1 MSSTTP
7 GPLAAIKA
15 KYTAEEEA
23 RIIRNKNGI
32 PVGIKLTETW
42 TWWRIA
48 LWVGIALLGA
58 CGWLM
63 LAIIRGENVNVR
75 WFVVAAVCTYAI
87 GYRFY
92 ALFIQRKI
100 MRPDDTRATP
110 AERVNNGQD
119 FDPTDRRVLYGH
131 HFAAIAGA
139 GPLVGPVLS
148 AQMGYLPGTIWII
161 VGVCLAGAVQDMMV
175 LFLSMRRGG
184 RSLGQMAIDEIG
196 KIGGTVALIGI
207 FVMLMIVLAVLA
219 LVCVNAMIGSPW
231 SVWSIGL
238 TIPIALLMGLY
249 LRFLRPGKVSEV
261 SAIGFALLIL
271 AIISGNWIS
280 QSGIANALTLT
291 GTQLVW
297 CIVIYGFFAAVLP
310 VWLLLTPRDYLSTF
324 MKVGT
329 IVLLAVGVLAVG
341 PIAQT
346 AAVSTFASNTAGP
359 VFAGALFPFLFI
371 TIACGA
377 LSGMHATVS
386 SGTTPKMIQKESQ
399 ARMIGYGGM
408 LMESFVA
415 IMALA
420 AAVSLNVGTYF
431 TMNTS
436 TATIMKLAD
445 KAVAAGVQV
454 DQSTGA
460 VYQATDQI
468 PADVKVVPVT
478 ADMVKQWTSTISAGS
493 VTGATADAKA
503 AANKAKAES
512 AAVAITQLV
521 VKDAQGRT
529 PKVEWD
535 QTGTDGATI
544 QMYDKAALD
553 QIAKDVGEP
562 SIVSRTG
569 GAPTLAVAMAN
580 ILHRIFGGRAMMSF
594 WYHFAVMF
602 EALFIL
608 SAVDAVTRVTRF
620 QLSDAIGNIV
630 PKFKQ
635 PSWRVGAWLCT
646 AIVVACWGSLLLMG
660 VTDPR
665 GGIQTLYPLFGIA
678 NQLVA
683 AIALMIVTVA
693 VTRKGYKKWMWIP
706 IIPLAW
712 DVSTTFTASVQK
724 IFSQDPALGYWK
736 QWSNARAALLTHA
749 GNPAQ
754 IAIDNATIRNTFI
767 QGTLSIL
774 FLAMAATVLVAAII
788 RIVNTI
794 RKNDTTTSEDPYVE
808 SALFAPTHFI
818 PKPLE
823 NKVETEFEAVG
834 DLSLLSGHVN
844 IKARESAET
853 HK

>member
-1 MSSTTP
+1 MSTTTP

-15 KYTAEEEA
+15 RYTDLENNY
-23 RIIRNKNGI
+23 IIRNKQGI
-32 PVGIKLTETW
+32 PVGIAPHQKW
-42 TWWRIA
+42 TPWRIV
-48 LWVGIALLGA
+48 LWVCIALLGA
-58 CGWLM
+58 VGWLM
-63 LAIIRGENVNVR
+63 LAVIRGEQVNTL
-75 WFVVAAVCTYAI
+75 WFVVAAVCSYAI
-87 GYRFY
+87 AYRFY

-100 MRPDDTRATP
+100 MRPDALRATP

-161 VGVCLAGAVQDMMV
+161 VGVCLAGAVQDMLV
-175 LFLSMRRGG
+175 LFFSMRRGG

-196 KIGGTVALIGI
+196 KVGGTVAMIGVFI
-207 FVMLMIVLAVLA
+207 MLMIVLAVLA
-219 LVCVNAMIGSPW
+219 LICVNAMTGSPW

-249 LRFLRPGKVSEV
+249 LRYIRPGKVSEI
-261 SAIGFALLIL
+261 SIIGFVLLIL

-280 QSGIANALTLT
+280 HSGIANALSLS
-291 GTQLVW
+291 GVQLSWAV
-297 CIVIYGFFAAVLP
+297 VLYGFFAAVLP

-329 IVLLAVGVLAVG
+329 IVILAIGIVAVR

-346 AAVSTFASNTAGP
+346 AAVSTFAHNTAGP

-377 LSGMHATVS
+377 LSGMHATVA
-386 SGTTPKMIQKESQ
+386 SGTTPKMIQKEGQ

-431 TMNTS
+431 AMNTS
-436 TATIMKLAD
+436 TATIMTLAT
-445 KAVAAGVQV
+445 KAANDGVQI

-460 VYQATDQI
+460 VYTPGQTV
-468 PADVKVVPVT
+468 PSGTTTVPVT
-478 ADMVKQWTSTISAGS
+478 TDMVKQWTTTIAAGTLASATPAEKS
-493 VTGATADAKA
+493 AADDAKA
-503 AANKAKAES
+503 AS
-512 AAVAITQLV
+512 AAVAVTQLGV
-521 VKDAQGRT
+521 VDAKGDR
-529 PKVEWD
+529 PKVTWD
-535 QTGTDGATI
+535 QPESGGATI
-544 QMYDKAALD
+544 TVYDKAALE
-553 QIAKDVGEP
+553 QIASDVGEQ

-620 QLSDAIGNIV
+620 QLSDAIGNLV

-635 PSWRVGAWLCT
+635 PSWRIGAWACT
-646 AIVVACWGSLLLMG
+646 AVVVACWGSLLLMG

-678 NQLVA
+678 NQLIA
-683 AIALMIVTVA
+683 AIALMIVTVM
-693 VTRKGYKKWMWIP
+693 VTRKGYHKWIWIP
-706 IIPLAW
+706 IVPLVW

-724 IFSQDPALGYWK
+724 IFSSDPALGYWK
-736 QWSNARAALLTHA
+736 QWSNARAAVTAAA
-749 GNPAQ
+749 GDPSQLA
-754 IAIDNATIRNTFI
+754 IANATVRNTFI
-767 QGTLSIL
+767 QGSLSIL
-774 FLAMAATVLVAAII
+774 FLAMSLTVLICAII
-788 RIVNTI
+788 RVVNTI
-794 RKNDTTTSEDPYVE
+794 KNKDTFTSEDPPVE
-808 SALFAPTHFI
+808 SKLFAPVQFL
-818 PKPLE
+818 PSALE
-823 NKVETEFEAVG
+823 KKVEAEFEQVG
-834 DLSLLSGHVN
+834 DPALLAGHVSL
-844 IKARESAET
+844 KDHEPAAA
-853 HK
+853 K